1 LVVWGLCAGY
11 VIELVLFVA
20 GLASLM
26 WRWDWRWS
34 LQLCVILNFTLV
46 HLVYWS
52 NMRMRAPLVPLIAL
66 VAARGLSVFLN
77 RRKVNK
83 FVRPSGPVATL

>member
-1 LVVWGLCAGY
+1 MLP
-11 VIELVLFVA
+11 
-20 GLASLM
+20 
-26 WRWDWRWS
+26 
-34 LQLCVILNFTLV
+34 LCVILNFTLV

-66 VAARGLSVFLN
+66 LAALGLSLWRD

-83 FVRPSGPVATL
+83 LVASSGPAVNP

>member
-1 LVVWGLCAGY
+1 MLSLC
-11 VIELVLFVA
+11 I
-20 GLASLM
+20 
-26 WRWDWRWS
+26 
-34 LQLCVILNFTLV
+34 ILNFTAV

-66 VAARGLSVFLN
+66 IAARGLSTFFD

-83 FVRPSGPVATL
+83 FVPATDPLPLHNMSQDRDLKNRSQAKVCARTAY